1 MLEERDVLASFFHKG
16 LQKAGTYYAVLQELL
31 HEKELVETGE
41 QPAAKSNLQ
50 CPFQYSLGGRRAL
63 LFRSP
68 SVSVNHFDG
77 ELFRRMLVQRRMH
90 NVSCLR

>member
-63 LFRSP
+63 LFRGP
-68 SVSVNHFDG
+68 CVSLNHFHG
-77 ELFRRMLVQRRMH
+77 VLFSSKLAQR
-90 NVSCLR
+90 